1 MADDDTLATSRVVWV
16 STNDKS
22 DGTETTVRAVVTL
35 VLTTVVVPLTVAV
48 EETDPEGNEIV
59 TVLLADEDTVVL
71 PDTLNEDCET
81 DAGIEVEFT
90 VTEAEPVE
98 LRMEAEPVEL
108 VTEVES
114 EAEPVVL
121 ETETE
126 PVVLEMEAE
135 PVVLVTEAGPVVLK
149 IEAEPVVV
157 VSEAESVLLVMEAEL
172 TVEAEKL
179 DCEPDTV
186 VERLFGEVSVV
197 LAETDESDDMMEL
210 GKAESL
216 VVVDIVGMDTGSDN
230 ESEPLVAVVVSSLV
244 EVAAE
249 LLNKSVELDTAVSV
263 VVGNNEMEME
273 STAEVESADVVTG
286 LLEKSDVVVGVS
298 PSESEVEV
306 EVLLEDAEVSVIP
319 FESVDE
325 EVPESVVG
333 NSVGISPSDVV
344 EVDVNATELLDVSAT
359 LLTVEGNNV
368 TEGSKEDRTDD
379 SRPGSVVEV
388 ADKTVVLEA
397 VGDVTTESV
406 SVAPVVEA
414 AEESESE
421 ALVVVEGDNVTEG
434 SRDDNIEDN
443 KPGSVVLAVD
453 VVVSESTAVVVE
465 AAIVGSES
473 TGLVLAAVV
482 ESDSAA
488 LVVVEGNVTEG
499 SRDDKMD
506 GNRPESLEVA
516 DTTDVLGTAVVDVA
530 SRTEVVGRLFE
541 ETVLELEVEVE
552 ELLVGLALLLALD
565 EVLLLEELGL
575 TLFTLVL
582 LLLLLLLSLLELEE
596 ATEARLLPAVDVE
609 AVGADDADV
618 GEDDVVVEVAPS
630 KSPTPLPTSD
640 TVSPRSLPT
649 SDTVSPISEPRP
661 VIMSPRLREM
671 TSGSC
676 KSQKEG
682 QQLEGTSRTT

>member
-59 TVLLADEDTVVL
+59 TVLLADKDTVVL

-81 DAGIEVEFT
+81 DAGIEVEFA

-108 VTEVES
+108 VTEAES
-114 EAEPVVL
+114 EPVVL

-135 PVVLVTEAGPVVLK
+135 PVVLLTEAEPVVLK

-157 VSEAESVLLVMEAEL
+157 VSEAESVLLVMEAESM
-172 TVEAEKL
+172 VEAEKL

-197 LAETDESDDMMEL
+197 LVETDESDDMMEL

-216 VVVDIVGMDTGSDN
+216 VVADIVGMDTGSDN
-230 ESEPLVAVVVSSLV
+230 ESEPLVAVVVSPLV

-249 LLNKSVELDTAVSV
+249 LLNKSVELDTEESV

-306 EVLLEDAEVSVIP
+306 EVLLEEAVVSVIP

-414 AEESESE
+414 VEESESE
-421 ALVVVEGDNVTEG
+421 ALVVIEGDNVTEG

-453 VVVSESTAVVVE
+453 VAVSESAALVVE

-499 SRDDKMD
+499 SKDDKMD

-530 SRTEVVGRLFE
+530 SKTEVVGRLFE
-541 ETVLELEVEVE
+541 KTVLEVELEVELE

-575 TLFTLVL
+575 TLFTFVLLL

-596 ATEARLLPAVDVE
+596 ATGAGLLPAVDVE

-682 QQLEGTSRTT
+682 QQGT